1 MQVVRD
7 LGKQRMF
14 VPSWNLI
21 GLQKIS
27 ANRESVVFVPT
38 IVDRLVSFIKVYRLR
53 LHREPSAVQ
62 RVFRTFAI
70 RRTPS
75 KYHFR

>member
-1 MQVVRD
+1 M
-7 LGKQRMF
+7 
-14 VPSWNLI
+14 
-21 GLQKIS
+21 
-27 ANRESVVFVPT
+27 FVPT

-53 LHREPSAVQ
+53 LHREPSAIQ